1 MKLKMFLIDADYVE
15 DRKKREVTLRLF
27 GKTKDG
33 KSVVALCQYQPYFYV
48 LPSDVENAKKE
59 IEKMVGDKIMKM
71 EVVERVLG
79 REKKKFI
86 KIYCKLPQDTQ
97 NVRDVVK
104 KLERKRGGS
113 GSVIEE
119 YEYAI
124 NFYRR
129 FLMDHQL
136 NAWIEVEGEKVETQE
151 YRADVILKC
160 KKVKNIFGKDMPK
173 LKILAFDIETFE
185 EGGEKKIA
193 MISLYGD
200 NLKKLLTYKKASYP
214 GWVECLSDEKS
225 MLKRFVE
232 LVDNYNPDI
241 IITFNGDTFDFP
253 IIIERAEKLKISLDM
268 GRDETEP
275 KFSRRARISS
285 ARIVGRPHVDVF
297 VFVNNILAPS
307 LDTEVLTLDA
317 VSAELLGD
325 RKIEMEYEDLLE
337 AWHKSRDLAKFAEY
351 CLKDSELTFRLAE
364 LLLPQI
370 IEISGFIGQTI
381 FDTSRMTYSQID
393 EWYLSRKAVEEGRII
408 PNQPKW
414 EEIQQRRM
422 FTYTGGY
429 VKEPI
434 AGIHENIAV
443 IDFRSLYP
451 SIIAT
456 FNISPEMFNCKCC
469 EKEGRVPG
477 LNYWFCKKE
486 KGFVSKIIEDLIKRR
501 AEVKR
506 KLKRATGKERT
517 SLDREQH
524 VLKIIANSMYGYYAF
539 PGSKWYCKEC
549 AESAAAYGRHFIK
562 FAIEEAEKFGFT
574 VIYSDTDSCFLKTEK
589 NVKKKTE
596 EFLKYI
602 NKKLPGLLE
611 LDLQGFYKRGIFIP
625 RGAAPGTAK
634 KRYALLDEKGNL
646 LIRGLETVRRDWCL
660 LAKEVQRKVLEFVL
674 HDNNVE
680 KAIKYMR
687 GIIEKLKKREI
698 PLKELV
704 VHEQLTKAIEEY
716 KQVGPHVVVAKKLK
730 QHGEEVFEGMIIRF
744 VITKGSGSISQ
755 RAEPVD
761 YVTIDKVDE
770 NYYINNQIVPAA
782 LRVLQVL
789 GVGKE
794 RLMGSGLEKFLGR

>member
-1 MKLKMFLIDADYVE
+1 MFLIDADYVE
-15 DRKKREVTLRLF
+15 DRKKEEVTLRLF

-33 KSVVALCQYQPYFYV
+33 KSVVALCDYTPYFYV
-48 LPSDVENAKKE
+48 LPSDVEKAKKE
-59 IEKMVGDKIMKM
+59 IEKLAKDKIIKL
-71 EVVERVLG
+71 EVVERMLG
-79 REKKKFI
+79 CEKKKFI

-97 NVRDVVK
+97 KIRDVVK
-104 KLERKRGGS
+104 KLEKKRGGS

-129 FLMDHQL
+129 FLIDHQL
-136 NAWIEVEGEKVETQE
+136 NAWIEVEGEKINTNE
-151 YRADVILKC
+151 YRADVVIKC
-160 KKVKNIFGKDMPK
+160 KKVKNLSEKEAPH

-185 EGGEKKIA
+185 ENGERKVAMLSIYGEK
-193 MISLYGD
+193 
-200 NLKKLLTYKKASYP
+200 LKKVLTYKKASYP
-214 GWVECLSDEKS
+214 NWVECLQNEKA
-225 MLKRFVE
+225 LLQRFVAIINE
-232 LVDNYNPDI
+232 YDPDI
-241 IITFNGDTFDFP
+241 IVTFNGDTFDFP
-253 IIIERAEKLKISLDM
+253 TIIERAEKLKVSLAIGKDKS
-268 GRDETEP
+268 EP

-285 ARIVGRPHVDVF
+285 ARIAGRAHVDIF
-297 VFVNNILAPS
+297 VFINNILAPS

-337 AWHKSRDLAKFAEY
+337 AWHKSKDLSKLAEY
-351 CLKDSELTFRLAE
+351 CLKDSELTFRLAK

-370 IEISGFIGQTI
+370 TEISSFIGQII
-381 FDTSRMTYSQID
+381 FDTSRMTYSQIV
-393 EWYLSRKAVEEGRII
+393 EWYLSRKAVEEDMII

-434 AGIHENIAV
+434 AGLHENIAV

-456 FNISPEMFNCKCC
+456 FNISPEMFRCACCKKK
-469 EKEGRVPG
+469 EKVPG
-477 LNYWFCKKE
+477 LEYWFCKNKR
-486 KGFVSKIIEDLIKRR
+486 GFVSKIIEFLIKRR
-501 AEVKR
+501 AEIKK
-506 KLKRATGKERT
+506 KLKVAKGKEKAT
-517 SLDREQH
+517 LDREQH
-524 VLKIIANSMYGYYAF
+524 VLKIIANATYGYYAF

-549 AESAAAYGRHFIK
+549 AESCAAYGRHFIK
-562 FAIEEAEKFGFT
+562 FTISEAEKFGFT
-574 VIYSDTDSCFLKTEK
+574 VIYSDTDSCFLRIDKDL
-589 NVKKKTE
+589 KKKTE
-596 EFLKYI
+596 EFLRYI

-660 LAKEVQRKVLEFVL
+660 LAKEVQRRVLEFVL
-674 HDNNVE
+674 RDNDVE
-680 KAIKYMR
+680 KAINYVR
-687 GIIEKLKKREI
+687 GVVEDLRKKKI

-704 VHEQLTKAIEEY
+704 IHEQLTKPVEEY
-716 KQVGPHVVVAKKLK
+716 KQISPHVVVAKKLK
-730 QHGEEVFEGMIIRF
+730 KRGEEVFEGMIIRF

-755 RAEPVD
+755 RAESVD
-761 YVTIDKVDE
+761 YVTKDEIDE
-770 NYYINNQIVPAA
+770 NYYIENQVVPAA

-789 GVGKE
+789 GVSRE
-794 RLMGSGLEKFLGR
+794 RLMGSGLERFLGG